1 MTKRR
6 KGLGLMDVLF
16 FLLALFVMLLSAP
29 LWATDDC
36 RGNSCNGRGDIDIGG
51 TSVDVGGTNVD
62 VGTDVT
68 NNVTTDVTTDV
79 TVGDTNVS
87 VPVSTGANTTSN
99 TTTVEG
105 SRAYALSNS
114 LGDVDIAG
122 CLGSQQFN
130 TPIFG
135 RQNLVLNKVCM
146 ADFYLKTQKYALA
159 AQQLCNIKEILEE
172 FENEA
177 ECEAAHDFAPVVIEE
192 PVIVMSESND
202 EEVEY
207 LREELQRQ
215 EAFHED
221 LENKVQSLEQQ
232 QRVVIREPYLSDE
245 KKDKLREIVK

>member
-1 MTKRR
+1 MNKRI
-6 KGLGLMDVLF
+6 LCLIFIVIF
-16 FLLALFVMLLSAP
+16 WNSAG
-29 LWATDDC
+29 ATDDC
-36 RGNSCNGRGDIDIGG
+36 RGNSCNGGGDIDIGG
-51 TSVDVGGTNVD
+51 TNVDVGGTNVD

-68 NNVTTDVTTDV
+68 TDV
-79 TVGDTNVS
+79 TVGDTNVN
-87 VPVSTGANTTSN
+87 VPITTGPTNVTGGDTTLN
-99 TTTVEG
+99 NE
-105 SRAYALSNS
+105 SRALALSNS

-177 ECEAAHDFAPVVIEE
+177 ECEAAHDFAPVVVEE

-207 LREELQRQ
+207 LRDELQRQ
-215 EAFHED
+215 EAFPDE